1 MNFVLLIIEVVI
13 SYALL
18 IFVYKKYED
27 EGLHIWMV
35 IALILSSLMCIK
47 SIEINSV
54 NISLGLGISSS
65 IYIANNILVQKK
77 GAKYINNSIIMLIV
91 FSTIFICLLL
101 LSSLIISSEYKNITN
116 LIYDNIVLLNIK
128 YVVANIISII
138 IGIYINDYIYYELRK
153 IKNKI
158 WISNILSSFI
168 FNFVEV
174 VIFVFI
180 TKFMNVSL
188 YIAMMTV
195 VMRYIIKLIML
206 IIGTSVIYTVNSFRE
221 RL

>member
-47 SIEINSV
+47 SIEINNV

>member
-13 SYALL
+13 SYVLL
-18 IFVYKKYED
+18 IFVYKKYGD